1 MKVLLLKDVP
11 KLGYLGDVVD
21 VKPGYARNYLL
32 PYHIATWPTEENIQA
47 IAEEKKR
54 AAEERARRLA
64 EFKRIAE
71 QVNEQSVTIEA
82 NANEDG
88 TLYGS
93 VGAREIAE
101 ALQAAGHPVLPE
113 HVRLEHP
120 IRELDNRTVE
130 LEFAEGV
137 TATVKV
143 WVVRAGALPEDEQ
156 ATGEDQAGA
165 ASDEPAESEA

>member
-93 VGAREIAE
+93 VGAKEIAE

-113 HVRLEHP
+113 HIRLDHP

-143 WVVRAGALPEDEQ
+143 WVVRAGEPPQTGGEHEAAGES
-156 ATGEDQAGA
+156 TGEAAG
-165 ASDEPAESEA
+165 PAEAE

>member
-32 PYHIATWPTEENIQA
+32 PYHVATWPTEENIQA

-71 QVNEQSVTIEA
+71 QVHEQSVTIEA

-130 LEFAEGV
+130 LEFAEDV

-143 WVVRAGALPEDEQ
+143 WVVRAGELPQ
-156 ATGEDQAGA
+156 AEGE
-165 ASDEPAESEA
+165 EPAAETDAETAEAGETEA